1 MYSAVV
7 LVVVAVAL
15 YMMGPWVH
23 SPLRGQLDF
32 ILQLQDLVVCA
43 AIWGCI
49 ILALW
54 LVIMVFM
61 FGEQLYESLTLFL
74 LMIDLSRWWE
84 GKCLSRRQRNFF
96 PMFVVQ
102 AEFQGGL
109 NHIMFLCLD
118 RLVGFSL
125 VGVNSKFGL

>member
-61 FGEQLYESLTLFL
+61 FGEYT
-74 LMIDLSRWWE
+74 
-84 GKCLSRRQRNFF
+84 K
-96 PMFVVQ
+96 V
-102 AEFQGGL
+102 
-109 NHIMFLCLD
+109 
-118 RLVGFSL
+118 
-125 VGVNSKFGL
+125 